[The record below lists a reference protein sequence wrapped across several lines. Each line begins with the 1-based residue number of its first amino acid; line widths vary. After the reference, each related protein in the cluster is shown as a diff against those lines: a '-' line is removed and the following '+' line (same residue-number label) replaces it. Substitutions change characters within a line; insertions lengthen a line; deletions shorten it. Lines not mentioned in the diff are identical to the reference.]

1 MLLIGEVRNVVKP
14 GFAQSLTSDVKL
26 IRGDPSFPTRPRAY
40 WLSGKGKEEEKTS
53 RNFFRIQHQSDRR
66 KWQSFHALTLWQV
79 SLWWMF
85 GGTLHREEGKSQQ
98 VWFPDWLESHH
109 RVVRGTWL
117 QLNQF
122 YFESNA
128 AGGWSTCSV
137 CFSNELSMYVCKS
150 QIKYIDQKISES
162 WNLWPE
168 QRLRIKHCR
177 TGRRHTLQDLQ
188 KPEDNID

>member
-1 MLLIGEVRNVVKP
+1 M
-14 GFAQSLTSDVKL
+14 
-26 IRGDPSFPTRPRAY
+26 
-40 WLSGKGKEEEKTS
+40 
-53 RNFFRIQHQSDRR
+53 
-66 KWQSFHALTLWQV
+66 
-79 SLWWMF
+79 
-85 GGTLHREEGKSQQ
+85 
-98 VWFPDWLESHH
+98 
-109 RVVRGTWL
+109 VVRGTWL

-150 QIKYIDQKISES
+150 QIKYIDQKISEV

-188 KPEDNID
+188 KPEDIYWLTMQVMHHHPFSELLWSNICILHLKTWVNFPVSCAALFQDPLQQAAHLELHILLIKDSLNALDIQCGYQMLKFSWKLNHTA